1 MEIGSGANG
10 VVFRV
15 FNTKTKET
23 KALKSFVQS
32 KDKSS
37 LSSDL
42 QIGMELSRACNFL
55 VRYENVFIIE
65 DFPCIIMEY
74 FENGD
79 LQKYLNTG
87 HKLNAEVLTLFIYF
101 FFFTNVYLGCI
112 SFNISN
118 FISSFI
124 SSQSQHHSLEFE
136 SGKYICN
143 IGWRLQVR

>member
-1 MEIGSGANG
+1 
-10 VVFRV
+10 
-15 FNTKTKET
+15 
-23 KALKSFVQS
+23 
-32 KDKSS
+32 
-37 LSSDL
+37 
-42 QIGMELSRACNFL
+42 MELSKGCNFL

-74 FENGD
+74 FENND

-87 HKLNAEVLTLFIYF
+87 HKLNEEVLTSFIY

-124 SSQSQHHSLEFE
+124 SSQSQHHSPGFK